1 MNSSPSQQALRVF
14 LVEDTIPIR
23 QRMAARFGAID
34 GVEIVGEA
42 EESDAALAGIDAT
55 GTDVVVAD
63 FRLTGGTG
71 MELLQSIA
79 RSTSPVI
86 TIVLTNHS
94 SAWFRQ
100 ACLAAGAQY
109 FFDKTSEFDLACNTI
124 KRIAHERCA
133 RGLNYTGA
141 HHV

>member
-1 MNSSPSQQALRVF
+1 MNSSPSQQTLRIF

-23 QRMAARFGAID
+23 RRMATRFRAID

-42 EESDAALAGIDAT
+42 EESGAALAGINAT
-55 GTDVVVAD
+55 GTDVVVVD

-71 MELLQSIA
+71 LELLHSLA
-79 RSTSPVI
+79 RSTPPVI

-109 FFDKTSEFDLACNTI
+109 FFDKTSEFDLACNAI
-124 KRIAHERCA
+124 KQIAHERNT
-133 RGLNYTGA
+133 RGLTYTGA

>member
-1 MNSSPSQQALRVF
+1 MNSSPSQQTLRVF

-94 SAWFRQ
+94 SAAFRQ
-100 ACLAAGAQY
+100 ACLAVGAQY

-124 KRIAHERCA
+124 KRIAHEHSA

>member
-23 QRMAARFGAID
+23 QRMAARLGAID

-42 EESDAALAGIDAT
+42 EESGTALAGIDAT
-55 GTDVVVAD
+55 AADVVVVD
-63 FRLTGGTG
+63 FRLTSGTG
-71 MELLQSIA
+71 MELLHSLTQSASRVIA
-79 RSTSPVI
+79 
-86 TIVLTNHS
+86 IVLTNHS

-124 KRIAHERCA
+124 QRIAHEPGA
-133 RGLNYTGA
+133 RGLEYTGA

>member
-1 MNSSPSQQALRVF
+1 MNSSPSLQALRVF

-23 QRMAARFGAID
+23 QRMAARLGAID

-42 EESDAALAGIDAT
+42 EEAGAALTGIDTTRA
-55 GTDVVVAD
+55 DVVVLD
-63 FRLTGGTG
+63 LRLTVGTG
-71 MELLQSIA
+71 IELLVSLA
-79 RSTSPVI
+79 KSMSPAI

-94 SAWFRQ
+94 SMWFRQ
-100 ACLAAGAQY
+100 ACVAAGAHY
-109 FFDKTSEFDLACNTI
+109 FFDKTSEFDLACDTI
-124 KRIAHERCA
+124 TRIAHAHCA

>member
-1 MNSSPSQQALRVF
+1 MNSSPSLQALRVF

-23 QRMAARFGAID
+23 RRMAARFGAID

-55 GTDVVVAD
+55 RTDVVVVD

-71 MELLQSIA
+71 MELLQSLA
-79 RSTSPVI
+79 RGTSTVI

-94 SAWFRQ
+94 SAAFRQ
-100 ACLAAGAQY
+100 ACRTAGAQY

-124 KRIAHERCA
+124 KRIAHERSA

>member
-42 EESDAALAGIDAT
+42 EESGAALIGIDTTRA
-55 GTDVVVAD
+55 DVVVLD
-63 FRLTGGTG
+63 LRLTGGTG
-71 MELLQSIA
+71 MELLHSLEH
-79 RSTSPVI
+79 STSRVI

-94 SAWFRQ
+94 SAGFRQ

>member
-23 QRMAARFGAID
+23 QRMAARFGAIE

-42 EESDAALAGIDAT
+42 EESGAALTGIDTTRA
-55 GTDVVVAD
+55 DVVVLD
-63 FRLTGGTG
+63 LRLTGGTG
-71 MELLQSIA
+71 MELLHDLEH
-79 RSTSPVI
+79 STSRVI

-94 SAWFRQ
+94 SAGFRQ

-109 FFDKTSEFDLACNTI
+109 FFDKTGEFDLACNTI

>member
-1 MNSSPSQQALRVF
+1 MNSSPSQQTLRVF

-94 SAWFRQ
+94 SAAFRQ
-100 ACLAAGAQY
+100 ACLAAGAKY

-124 KRIAHERCA
+124 KRIAHERSA
-133 RGLNYTGA
+133 RGLNYTGE

>member
-1 MNSSPSQQALRVF
+1 MNSSPSQQPLRVF
-14 LVEDTIPIR
+14 LVDDAIPIR

-42 EESDAALAGIDAT
+42 EESGAAITGIDTTRA
-55 GTDVVVAD
+55 DVVVLD
-63 FRLTGGTG
+63 LRLTVGTG
-71 MELLQSIA
+71 IELLASLA
-79 RSTSPVI
+79 KSMSPVI

-94 SAWFRQ
+94 NAEFRR
-100 ACLAAGAQY
+100 ACLASGAQY

-124 KRIAHERCA
+124 KRIAHERYA

>member
-1 MNSSPSQQALRVF
+1 
-14 LVEDTIPIR
+14 
-23 QRMAARFGAID
+23 MAARLGAID

-42 EESDAALAGIDAT
+42 EEAGAALSGIDTTRA
-55 GTDVVVAD
+55 DVMVLD
-63 FRLTGGTG
+63 LRLTVGTG
-71 MELLQSIA
+71 IELLVSIA
-79 RSTSPVI
+79 KIMSPAI

-94 SAWFRQ
+94 SMWFRQ

-109 FFDKTSEFDLACNTI
+109 FFDKTSEFDLACDTI
-124 KRIAHERCA
+124 TRIPHARCA

>member
-1 MNSSPSQQALRVF
+1 MNSSPAQHTLRIF
-14 LVEDTIPIR
+14 LVEDAIPIR

-42 EESDAALAGIDAT
+42 EEPGAALAGIETT
-55 GTDVVVAD
+55 GADVAVVD
-63 FRLTGGTG
+63 LRLTGGTG
-71 MELLQSIA
+71 MELLQSLA
-79 RSTSPVI
+79 RSMLPAI

-109 FFDKTSEFDLACNTI
+109 FFDKTSEFDLACSTI
-124 KRIAHERCA
+124 TRIAHEHRA
-133 RGLNYTGA
+133 RGLDYSIT
-141 HHV
+141 

>member
-23 QRMAARFGAID
+23 QRMAARLGAID

-42 EESDAALAGIDAT
+42 EEAGAALTGIDTTRA
-55 GTDVVVAD
+55 DVVVLD
-63 FRLTGGTG
+63 LRLSAGTG
-71 MELLQSIA
+71 IELLVSLA
-79 RSTSPVI
+79 KSMSPAI

-94 SAWFRQ
+94 STWFRQ
-100 ACLAAGAQY
+100 ACVAAGAQY
-109 FFDKTSEFDLACNTI
+109 FFDKTSEFDLACDTI
-124 KRIAHERCA
+124 TRIAHARCA
-133 RGLNYTGA
+133 RGLDYTGA

>member
-23 QRMAARFGAID
+23 QRMAARLGAID

-42 EESDAALAGIDAT
+42 EESGAALTGIDTTRA
-55 GTDVVVAD
+55 DVVLLD
-63 FRLTGGTG
+63 LRLTAGTG
-71 MELLQSIA
+71 IELLVSLAKSI
-79 RSTSPVI
+79 STVV

-94 SAWFRQ
+94 SPWFRQ
-100 ACLAAGAQY
+100 ACLAAGAQH
-109 FFDKTSEFDLACNTI
+109 FFDKTSEFDLACDTI
-124 KRIAHERCA
+124 KRIAHDRCA

>member
-23 QRMAARFGAID
+23 QRMVARFGAIE

-42 EESDAALAGIDAT
+42 EESGTALAGIDAT
-55 GTDVVVAD
+55 GTDVVVVD

-71 MELLQSIA
+71 MELLLSLAQRMS
-79 RSTSPVI
+79 SVI

-94 SAWFRQ
+94 STWFRQ

-124 KRIAHERCA
+124 KRIAHERSA